1 MLNLVKRKEVAMRE
15 FGTLPKLCISNIQGK
30 LKTKVMQFFLEG
42 GGGGGVIRGAKV

>member
-1 MLNLVKRKEVAMRE
+1 MLNLVKRKEIAIRE

-30 LKTKVMQFFLEG
+30 LKTKVMQLFGGG